1 MVRADFEEPGHED
14 VVRKVQRDFQA
25 KNVARSDHA
34 IRVKMEDLL
43 QIATDQIL
51 HETGK

>member
-1 MVRADFEEPGHED
+1 MVRDI
-14 VVRKVQRDFQA
+14 RRDFQA

-34 IRVKMEDLL
+34 IRVKMEELL
-43 QIATDQIL
+43 QTATDQIL